1 MSQQV
6 DKRIINKIDQ
16 LVGEGVRQVREMQ
29 RHIRIFVK
37 TELFR
42 NAKLPASTSRRYHP
56 KRKDIRNHMY
66 KATMKLKFSKLD
78 QENLEEKVKQW
89 QQQAPQDKF
98 FFRGYGT
105 IIDGVDTETTESDNI
120 DDDVEVSMSIT
131 HSKILNSYFK
141 KKKA

>member
-1 MSQQV
+1 
-6 DKRIINKIDQ
+6 
-16 LVGEGVRQVREMQ
+16 
-29 RHIRIFVK
+29 
-37 TELFR
+37 
-42 NAKLPASTSRRYHP
+42 
-56 KRKDIRNHMY
+56 
-66 KATMKLKFSKLD
+66 MKLKFSKLD

-131 HSKILNSYFK
+131 RTFRKYKSIISNFLGYASSQINLS
-141 KKKA
+141 

>member
-6 DKRIINKIDQ
+6 DKRIINKIYQ

-37 TELFR
+37 TEMFR
-42 NAKLPASTSRRYHP
+42 SSKLPPSTSRRYHP
-56 KRKDIRNHMY
+56 KKKDLRNHMY
-66 KATMKLKFSKLD
+66 KAAIKLKFSKLD
-78 QENLEEKVKQW
+78 QENLEQKVKEW

-105 IIDGVDTETTESDNI
+105 IIDCEETESDNV
-120 DDDVEVSMSIT
+120 DDDVEVRNE
-131 HSKILNSYFK
+131 L
-141 KKKA
+141 